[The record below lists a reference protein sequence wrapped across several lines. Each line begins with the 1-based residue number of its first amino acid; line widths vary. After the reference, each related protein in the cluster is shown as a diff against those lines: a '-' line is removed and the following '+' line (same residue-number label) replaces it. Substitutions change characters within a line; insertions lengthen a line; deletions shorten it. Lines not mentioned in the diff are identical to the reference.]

1 MKGEKPQG
9 RGAKKGGGTMFEDI
23 IKNVKAKTPLVH
35 CITNYVT
42 VNDVANILLAC
53 GGSPIMAQDAR
64 EAAEITAI
72 ADALY
77 LNIGTLSEQ
86 SVKSMLISARAAEKK
101 DIPVIL
107 DPVGAGA
114 SDFRTQSA
122 KSILEAAPVAIIR
135 GNVSEIMTLAG
146 VKANTKG
153 VDADAGDMTRF
164 SIDFLVDTAKSLAY
178 TTGAVV
184 GISGKT
190 DIATDGRRTVLIKNG
205 HSDMSKIT
213 GTGCMLTAV
222 TAAYAG
228 ANPDRLLD
236 ALATSFC
243 AVGLAGQRAR
253 ERMVMENAGN
263 ASLRT
268 GFIDNMYKMGY
279 ADLKGGAKYEIY

>member
-1 MKGEKPQG
+1 
-9 RGAKKGGGTMFEDI
+9 MFEDI

-190 DIATDGRRTVLIKNG
+190 DIATDGRRTVL
-205 HSDMSKIT
+205 
-213 GTGCMLTAV
+213 
-222 TAAYAG
+222 
-228 ANPDRLLD
+228 
-236 ALATSFC
+236 
-243 AVGLAGQRAR
+243 
-253 ERMVMENAGN
+253 
-263 ASLRT
+263 
-268 GFIDNMYKMGY
+268 
-279 ADLKGGAKYEIY
+279 

>member
-1 MKGEKPQG
+1 
-9 RGAKKGGGTMFEDI
+9 MFEDI
-23 IKNVKAKTPLVH
+23 IKNVRAKTPLVH

-53 GGSPIMAQDAR
+53 GGSPIMAQDAQ
-64 EAAEITAI
+64 ETAQITAL

-101 DIPVIL
+101 GIPVVL

-114 SDFRTQSA
+114 SEFRTRAAQ
-122 KSILEAAPVAIIR
+122 SILDAASMAIIR

-146 VKANTKG
+146 VRANTKG
-153 VDADAGDMTRF
+153 VDAGADDTSRF
-164 SIDFLVDTAKSLAY
+164 SVDFLIEAAKSLSR
-178 TTGAVV
+178 TSGAVV

-190 DIATDGRRTVLIKNG
+190 DIVTDGRQVILIKNG
-205 HSDMSKIT
+205 HSDMTKIT

-222 TAAYAG
+222 AAAYAG
-228 ANPDRLLD
+228 ANPDNLTE
-236 ALATSFC
+236 ALAAAFC
-243 AVGLAGQRAR
+243 AVGIAGERAR
-253 ERMVMENAGN
+253 ERMTLEDAGN

-268 GFIDNMYKMGY
+268 WFIDNMYKIGY
-279 ADLKGGAKYEIY
+279 YDLRGGAKYEIY